1 MIEGLKDKMDVVGAM
16 LFLASPVSDSWPA
29 RPLTSMAVFRFGELV
44 RSGVWKNP
52 NASTGSAWT
61 DYQHSTAATPP
72 SWVRGE
78 L

>member
-44 RSGVWKNP
+44 RSGVWKKIRMLRR
-52 NASTGSAWT
+52 A
-61 DYQHSTAATPP
+61 QHERIINILLQRLLRP
-72 SWVRGE
+72 E